1 MYTIYIYIY
10 IYIRGGMARIT
21 QKGCVVLFP
30 LWSLKKNILFLFLG
44 GRGRADVNQQKQK
57 IQSLN
62 LISHISIMKTVT
74 IIISLIANIKIEIV
88 ITAITKNDYLNNNST
103 NNNNNNNNNNNK
115 STNNINI

>member
-1 MYTIYIYIY
+1 
-10 IYIRGGMARIT
+10 
-21 QKGCVVLFP
+21 
-30 LWSLKKNILFLFLG
+30 
-44 GRGRADVNQQKQK
+44 
-57 IQSLN
+57 
-62 LISHISIMKTVT
+62 MKTVT